1 MKSFA
6 RFAGR
11 GSVWPLGFGKVLPSA
26 RRYTRTLRRL
36 SLLVIISVVGLSSN
50 YWFSARAQD
59 EDTTPPSVQID
70 EAEDQGD
77 PTSSEPIQFTV
88 FFSEPVVGFETGD
101 VTLSGTAGATTA
113 EVFDSGDQTFFFV
126 VVSGMTTNGTVI
138 ATIAP
143 NVATDAAGNPNTA
156 SVSRD
161 NTVTYIGFAVS
172 TSFKVTKTADTNDG
186 ACDADCS
193 LREAITAA
201 NANPAADTISFDIP
215 ASDPGRNAT
224 TGVFTISLSPVLG
237 ALPQITEQVTIDG
250 YTQGT
255 ISTPEDASDDARPNT
270 NSLSAGLNARLLIE
284 LTSAPGGITNANG
297 LDVAAGG
304 VNSLIRGLSIYGFA
318 TGAGVNVAAGEV
330 FGGAAGVRVEGNF
343 LGVRA
348 DGSTVSA
355 NNYGVRVTGAPR
367 ATVGGGT
374 ADTSNLISGNSQ
386 AGVLIEGVVAVGE
399 DRNVV
404 RNNLVG
410 TNALGLAGLPNAE
423 GAAGV
428 NRGGVLIVD
437 AGGVLVGGAGGGNV
451 ISGNNGVG
459 VIIATSIAEG
469 GTANDNIVQGN
480 LIGVAANGTTALA
493 NSGDGIEITNGQNN
507 LVGGTNPGEGN
518 TISFNTANGVAL
530 TGSLVVSGASNN
542 NPILGNTIAS
552 NGMDG
557 VLVVS
562 GIGNRINGNSIF
574 TNAQQG
580 IDLLGDGVTPN
591 DTDDADPA
599 ANPNANNLQ
608 NYPVV
613 AFAVRNPDTGVTT
626 ISGTLDG
633 GTPGAVYFIEL
644 FANPACDGTN
654 GEGQILLGSFLT
666 DAANA
671 SGDVS
676 FSFQTSANVS
686 GQVITATATDETTN
700 DTSEFSA
707 CTAVTT
713 PAPPPEGVPSTGQVI
728 ISEFRLRG
736 AVPTGS
742 PAPGNAQGQLDEFVE
757 IYNNTDTE
765 IVVSDSSPIGGTSD
779 DGWAVVSSDAP
790 LTAKFIIPAGTRI
803 PARGHYLGVN
813 SGGYS
818 LALYRAGSNRFSE
831 TTAFGDATYTGD
843 IPDNAGLALFRTNN
857 PALFLTPL
865 ERLDAVGFS
874 GGGLLFSEG
883 TPLTPAGGVTGAL
896 QHSFVRR
903 MATGLPQDTGNNE
916 ADFDFV
922 ATEPQAATNGRTP
935 LLGAPGP
942 ENLTSPTQRNAVIKS
957 MYIDPQCGGF
967 GAATSACARVRTAA
981 GANPTTA
988 AFGTLLLRRRFRN
1001 TTNDPVTRL
1010 RFRLVDITAGTPEGG
1025 EADLRALSGSN
1036 VMVTNTQGDT
1046 LEVKGLTLEELNNT
1060 QPSQPGGG
1068 GLNSSL
1074 SAGTITLA
1082 SRLAAGGTIDVEF
1095 RIGVMQNGTF
1105 RFLVNVEALT
1115 APTTALAQPGDSN
1128 LKLKDAKASGSKRQ

>member
-1 MKSFA
+1 MA
-6 RFAGR
+6 
-11 GSVWPLGFGKVLPSA
+11 
-26 RRYTRTLRRL
+26 
-36 SLLVIISVVGLSSN
+36 IVGLSSN
-50 YWFSARAQD
+50 FRISALAQD
-59 EDTTPPSVQID
+59 EDTTPPSVEINQ
-70 EAEDQGD
+70 AEEQSD
-77 PTSSEPIQFTV
+77 PATTEPIQFTV
-88 FFSEPVVGFETGD
+88 VFSEPVVGFETGD
-101 VTLSGTAGATTA
+101 VTLGGTAGATTA
-113 EVFDSGDQTFFFV
+113 EVFDSGDQQTFFV

-138 ATIAP
+138 ATIAQG
-143 NVATDAAGNPNTA
+143 VATDAAGNPNTA

-161 NTVTYIGFAVS
+161 NTVTYAGFVVAS
-172 TSFKVTKTADTNDG
+172 TFNVTKTADTADG

-193 LREAITAA
+193 LREAIIAA
-201 NANPAADTISFDIP
+201 NAAPGADTISFNIP

-224 TGVFTISLSPVLG
+224 TGVFTITLSPVLG
-237 ALPQITEQVTIDG
+237 ALPQITEQASIDG

-255 ISTPEDASDDARPNT
+255 ISTPGDTSDDARPNT
-270 NSLSAGLNARLLIE
+270 NALSAGLNTRLLIE
-284 LTSAPGGITNANG
+284 LTSAAGGITNANG

-304 VNSLIRGLSIYGFA
+304 SNTRIRGLAIYGFT
-318 TGAGVNVAAGEV
+318 TGAGVNAAAGEESAA
-330 FGGAAGVRVEGNF
+330 GAEGVRVEGNF

-355 NNYGVRVTGAPR
+355 NNYGVRLTGAR
-367 ATVGGGT
+367 RTTVGGT
-374 ADTSNLISGNSQ
+374 TVDTSNLISGNSQ
-386 AGVLIEGVVAVGE
+386 AGVLIEGGVAVGE
-399 DRNVV
+399 DRNIVQ
-404 RNNLVG
+404 NNLIG

-423 GAAGV
+423 SAAGV

-437 AGGVLVGGAGGGNV
+437 AGGVLVGGAGVGNV
-451 ISGNNGVG
+451 ISGNNGAG
-459 VIIATSIAEG
+459 VIISTSVEEG
-469 GTANDNIVQGN
+469 GTTNDNAVQGN

-507 LVGGTNPGEGN
+507 LIGGTNPGEGN
-518 TISFNTANGVAL
+518 TIRFSTANGVAL
-530 TGSLVVSGASNN
+530 TGSLIVGGGSNN
-542 NPILGNTIAS
+542 NTILNNIIAS

-574 TNAQQG
+574 ANAQQG

-591 DTDDADPA
+591 DPNDADPA
-599 ANPNANNLQ
+599 TNPNANNLQ

-613 AFAVRNPDTGVTT
+613 AFAVRNPNTGVTT
-626 ISGTLDG
+626 VTGTLDG
-633 GTPGAVYFIEL
+633 GTAGAVYFIEL
-644 FANPACDGTN
+644 YANPACDGTN
-654 GEGQILLGSFLT
+654 GEGQTLLGGVLT

-676 FSFQTSANVS
+676 FSFQTSADVS

-707 CTAVTT
+707 CTTVTV
-713 PAPPPEGVPSTGQVI
+713 PAPPPEGVPLTGQII

-736 AVPTGS
+736 AAPTGT
-742 PAPGNAQGQLDEFVE
+742 PTPGNAQGQLDEFVE

-765 IVVSDSSPIGGTSD
+765 IVVSDSSPIGGTAD

-790 LTAKFIIPAGTRI
+790 LVAKFIIPAGTRI

-818 LALYRAGSNRFSE
+818 LALYRAGSNTFSE

-857 PALFLTPL
+857 PALFLTPV

-874 GGGLLFSEG
+874 GGALLFSEG
-883 TPLTPAGGVTGAL
+883 TPLTPAGGITGAL
-896 QHSFVRR
+896 QHSFVRK
-903 MATGLPQDTGNNE
+903 MTTGLPQDTDNNE

-922 ATEPQAATNGRTP
+922 ATQQQATNGRTP

-967 GAATSACARVRTAA
+967 GTAASACARVRTAA
-981 GANPTTA
+981 GANPTNA
-988 AFGTLLLRRRFRN
+988 AFGTLLIRRRFKN

-1010 RFRLVDITAGTPEGG
+1010 RFRIVDVTAGTPQTGG
-1025 EADLRALSGSN
+1025 TADLRALSGTDVS
-1036 VMVTNTQGDT
+1036 VTNTQGDT
-1046 LEVKGLTLEELNNT
+1046 LVVKGLTLEELNNA

-1074 SAGTITLA
+1074 SVGTITLG

-1095 RIGVMQNGTF
+1095 RIGVMQNGSF

-1115 APTTALAQPGDSN
+1115 APTNTFAQPGNSN